1 MRAGALTHEQA
12 RHFRNQS
19 YYRLP
24 KAAFTPDETGEMRD
38 FVRSEIAK
46 DPERAKRLGGPA
58 VKLYGL
64 YDRNPELVG
73 KFVRHPVLVGALQS
87 VLGPNVVFV
96 TNRHN
101 HATSNDQQ
109 GQPAEGLHRDI
120 LQPTRGLV
128 TAAVYL
134 QASTAENGAT
144 RIIPGSHELPYVGVP
159 QANGGGTWMTE
170 HEEYEGLEDQAVSV
184 PMPEGG
190 VLLFNGLA
198 FHGVGENGS
207 GEPRMS
213 MILGY
218 RSVDE
223 LDAQPDTTR
232 QLLVAGDWIYRGNDQ
247 RLAM

>member
-12 RHFRNQS
+12 RHYRNQG

-24 KAAFTPDETGEMRD
+24 DVFNADETAEMRE
-38 FVRSEIAK
+38 FVRNEIVK
-46 DPERAKRLGGPA
+46 DPERVKRLGGPA
-58 VKLYGL
+58 AKLYGL
-64 YDRNPELVG
+64 HSRNPELVE
-73 KFVRHPVLVGALQS
+73 KFVKHPTLVSALKS
-87 VLGPNVVFV
+87 ILGPNIVFV

-101 HATSNDQQ
+101 HATVNDQQ

-144 RIIPGSHELPYVGVP
+144 RIIPGSHELPYVGVS
-159 QANGGGTWMTE
+159 QANGGGTWMAE
-170 HEEYEGLEDQAVSV
+170 HEEYEGLEDQAISV
-184 PMPEGG
+184 PMSEGG

-198 FHGVGENGS
+198 FHGVGENIS

-213 MILGY
+213 MTLGY

-247 RLAM
+247 